1 MKRNTKDDEFEEFDE
16 ETVTKSPQNK
26 NLGNL
31 EEKKVNRAG
40 FIEIIIQ
47 LCGSLC
53 TSKKDKACDFLN
65 EFISGYKKRIMP
77 KTTLVSGRK
86 KIRNSKE
93 LNQLLIDNSS
103 LLQKTFDSLT
113 FSHESSP

>member
-16 ETVTKSPQNK
+16 ETVTKGPQTK

-40 FIEIIIQ
+40 FIEIIIK

-53 TSKKDKACDFLN
+53 
-65 EFISGYKKRIMP
+65 
-77 KTTLVSGRK
+77 
-86 KIRNSKE
+86 
-93 LNQLLIDNSS
+93 
-103 LLQKTFDSLT
+103 
-113 FSHESSP
+113 